1 MTPDIDF
8 SKIRAERGDQ
18 REGFEEFSAQIF
30 HRYSVAGGSGY
41 ERYRGAGGDG
51 GVEAIWRLPTGKVVG
66 LQSKYFLPLKAAH
79 LSQLEKSLDTALDNH
94 PDLETYIVTL
104 PFDPTPTVKARTG
117 EGQAD
122 KLEAWRK
129 RLIDRAGKRGVA
141 ITIEWWHESE
151 LKSRLLGMDNSH
163 GRILYWFGSPHLS
176 MATLESA
183 ATVAEGVAGP
193 RYSPR
198 LRVGNDAGDTIKAFG
213 LDPSWP
219 ATRQGWGARLRE
231 AVRIWSS
238 MAPKAHPGPSA
249 LILAALSDANL
260 HFAAV
265 EGLRFTETDRVELH
279 ALATKT
285 LPVVQSLEAVVKREF
300 DSTHGEE
307 NDNIRWRQFQAAYQ
321 AAFPAA
327 DLDHARVACT
337 LLGDIIAFAESPAAI
352 AAGADILLM
361 RGPAG
366 IGKTHTTIDATKERV
381 AAGRGALAI
390 LGQEI
395 TLGQNPWSIVASK
408 VGISPSASKSEI
420 LGVLAAFAEG
430 TDAPFLISVD
440 AINETPDRQQ
450 WRSWVPQLKADVVG
464 QPIKLLL
471 TCRDIFIED
480 ALGAAAD
487 DLPTFTHAGFAGRE
501 YDAAYAFAA
510 FYKVGPPAEVVAQ
523 PEFANPLFLHLVC
536 RAAVNMK
543 WDRIPGG
550 QISLTKLIA
559 AILDGVNMKAA
570 ELLDF
575 DVRIENPVR
584 DGALALA
591 NAMGRKGVRL
601 LPLAD
606 AQAILAGLRPSQG
619 ASRSLLRAMEEA
631 DLVSVASDSGAP
643 FLRFAFERLGDVLI
657 AQASIAGQDKAAA
670 SARFLSGDLA
680 ALVETPDAVSENAG
694 LIQAY
699 SILLPELHGIEI
711 ADLLRGSA
719 ADREVTM
726 LALGVL
732 AWRDLDSFISTA
744 WVLRH
749 DRFVDLIEIFD
760 RILAVAAVPW
770 HPVNAEW
777 LDLQLRRYQQLDRD
791 AFWTST
797 LKQAWKQGGAAHQLV
812 DIARG
817 QDLSHL
823 STESAVLL
831 GIALA
836 WFTASA
842 DLLIRDEA
850 SEALTR
856 LLVAQPISRQLLDY
870 FVLCDDDFI
879 RERVLNSAY
888 GAGLL
893 KQDPAY
899 WGQIADF
906 VFDSFFASGMP
917 PENVL
922 LRDLGR
928 LIVDEGI
935 AAGTMTSTPAPAAVH
950 PPYASAWPL
959 QFTFPDWAA
968 LDAAHPKLPANL
980 QLGNQLQPDFAR
992 YCVEPRARDF
1002 DLAAAGLTLA
1012 RLNQWIVEQILTL
1025 GYDAPSKFALAYDWK
1040 LIDEHGKERGVPN
1053 RHRRVSKKHQW
1064 VFLARLLGR
1073 LHDHV
1078 PHAPHSWGAPQNPA
1092 DLQAVKLRTL
1102 DPTDLSEDLAA
1113 PLPGVS
1119 VCDFFVAPSS
1129 RPEACDPR
1137 DWAAEL
1143 YISRDIELVGEKWLL
1158 LAGYQSWR
1166 YDDEAS
1172 GRYLLAP
1179 RRVAAMLVPDGEMAA
1194 LKKSF
1199 ALSIPRSDIPEL
1211 RDLYQ
1216 GELPESAALRAHSS
1230 QWSLDAEF
1238 GIPASVIVSHFDDPE
1253 TPTHSLWVPASDL
1266 VTHNMAR
1273 WDGARSWMD
1282 ASGEVIAAQIGRDD
1296 DVALVFDKARLL
1308 AYLTVTKS
1316 RIVWVVFEN
1325 RHASVASEVVAS
1337 NDLHQVWSWNGKRL
1351 TKLAEEQ
1358 EGYADEDEEMDV
1370 APDVDAQADTATN
1383 KGGA

>member
-30 HRYSVAGGSGY
+30 HRYSVAAGSRY

-94 PDLETYIVTL
+94 PDLEAYIVTL
-104 PFDPTPTVKARTG
+104 PFDPTPTVKARRG
-117 EGQAD
+117 EGQAE
-122 KLEAWRK
+122 KLEIWRK
-129 RLIDRAGKRGVA
+129 SLIDRASKRGVA

-151 LKSRLLGMDNSH
+151 LKSRLLGMDNSD

-198 LRVGNDAGDTIKAFG
+198 LRVGTDAGDTIKAFV
-213 LDPSWP
+213 LDSAWP
-219 ATRQGWGARLRE
+219 ATSQGWGARLRS
-231 AVRIWSS
+231 AVRIWSN
-238 MAPKAHPGPSA
+238 MAPKAHPGPSS
-249 LILAALSDANL
+249 LILAAFRDANL
-260 HFAAV
+260 RFAAV
-265 EGLRFTETDRVELH
+265 EELRFTETDRTALH
-279 ALATKT
+279 ALATET
-285 LPVVQSLEAVVKREF
+285 LPVAQSLEAAVKGEF

-307 NDNIRWRQFQAAYQ
+307 NDNIGWRQFQSAYQ

-327 DLDHARVACT
+327 DLDHARDACK
-337 LLGDIIAFAESPAAI
+337 LLGDIIAFAESSAAI

-366 IGKTHTTIDATKERV
+366 IGKTHTTIDATKQRV
-381 AAGRGALAI
+381 AAGRGGLAI

-395 TLGQNPWSIVASK
+395 THGQNLWSIVASK
-408 VGISPSASKSEI
+408 LGISPSSSKSEI

-440 AINETPDRQQ
+440 AINETADRRQ
-450 WRSWVPQLKADVVG
+450 WRSWFPQLKADVAG

-480 ALGAAAD
+480 ALGAAAA
-487 DLPTFTHAGFAGRE
+487 DLPTFTHAGFVGRE

-559 AILDGVNMKAA
+559 AILDGANMKAA

-575 DVRIENPVR
+575 DVRIENPMR

-591 NAMGRKGVRL
+591 NAMGLKGVRQF
-601 LPLAD
+601 PLAD
-606 AQAILAGLRPSQG
+606 AQSILEGIRASQG

-631 DLVSVASDSGAP
+631 DLVSVAFDSGSP
-643 FLRFAFERLGDVLI
+643 SLQFAFERLGDVLI
-657 AQASIAGQDKAAA
+657 AQASIEDQDKATV

-680 ALVETPDAVSENAG
+680 ALVANSAAVAENAG

-719 ADREVTM
+719 VDLEVTM

-732 AWRDLDSFISTA
+732 AWRDLDSFTSTA
-744 WVLRH
+744 WVLH
-749 DRFVDLIEIFD
+749 HGKFVDLVEVFN
-760 RILAVAAVPW
+760 RTLAVAAVPG
-770 HPVNAEW
+770 HPVNADW
-777 LDLQLRRYQQLDRD
+777 LDSRLRSYQQLDRD
-791 AFWTST
+791 ALWTST
-797 LKQAWKQGGAAHQLV
+797 LKQAWEQGGGGHQLV
-812 DIARG
+812 GIARG

-823 STESAVLL
+823 STRSAVLL
-831 GIALA
+831 GIALV

-856 LLVAQPISRQLLDY
+856 LLVAQPISGQLLDS
-870 FVLCDDDFI
+870 FILCDDDFI
-879 RERVLNSAY
+879 RERLLNSAY
-888 GAGLL
+888 GTGLL
-893 KQDPAY
+893 KQNPAY
-899 WGQIADF
+899 WGQIADV
-906 VFDSFFASGMP
+906 VFDAFFASGMP

-928 LIVDEGI
+928 LIVEEGI
-935 AAGTMTSTPAPAAVH
+935 TAGTMASTPAPAAVH

-959 QFTFPDWAA
+959 HFTFPDWEA
-968 LDAAHPKLPANL
+968 LDLAHPELPANL
-980 QLGNQLQPDFAR
+980 KLGNRWQPDFAR

-1002 DLAAAGLTLA
+1002 DLAAAGLTPSL
-1012 RLNQWIVEQILTL
+1012 LDQWIVEQILAL
-1025 GYDAPSKFALAYDWK
+1025 GYDGANKFALAYDWM
-1040 LIDEHGKERGVPN
+1040 LVDEHGKERGVPN
-1053 RHRRVSKKHQW
+1053 RHRRISKKHQW
-1064 VFLARLLGR
+1064 IFLARLLGH

-1078 PHAPHSWGAPQNPA
+1078 PHASPSWESPRNPT
-1092 DLQAVKLRTL
+1092 DLQAVELRTL
-1102 DPTDLSEDLAA
+1102 DPTDLSDDIAA
-1113 PLPGVS
+1113 PLPDVS
-1119 VCDFFVAPSS
+1119 VSDFFIVPSI
-1129 RPEACDPR
+1129 RPEARDPK

-1143 YISRDIELVGEKWLL
+1143 FINRDIELVGGKWVL
-1158 LAGYQSWR
+1158 LAGYRSWR

-1172 GRYLLAP
+1172 GRYLLAN
-1179 RRVAAMLVPDGEMAA
+1179 RRVTAMLVPDSEMGA
-1194 LKKSF
+1194 LKKSCTS
-1199 ALSIPRSDIPEL
+1199 SIPDSDIPEL
-1211 RDLYQ
+1211 RHLYQ
-1216 GELPESAALRAHSS
+1216 GEFLGSAALRAHSS
-1230 QWSLDAEF
+1230 QWSPDAEF
-1238 GIPASVIVSHFDDPE
+1238 GIPASAIVSQFDDPE

-1266 VTHNMAR
+1266 VAHSMAR

-1282 ASGEVIAAQIGRDD
+1282 ASGEVIAAQIGRGD
-1296 DVALVFDKARLL
+1296 DVALVFDKARLH
-1308 AYLTVTKS
+1308 AYLMTAKS

-1325 RHASVASEVVAS
+1325 RHASVASEIVAS
-1337 NDLHQVWSWNGKRL
+1337 NDLHQAWSWSGKRL
-1351 TKLAEEQ
+1351 TKLVEAQ
-1358 EGYADEDEEMDV
+1358 KGYAGEDM
-1370 APDVDAQADTATN
+1370 DTALDSD
-1383 KGGA
+1383 G